1 MKKKLLMLIATFLL
15 TVSLPS
21 CGSLDKYKGK
31 YCYIIG
37 ARMND
42 YKVLKVSGY
51 KVPRFGWS
59 YDFTQMITIKVYFKS
74 LPYENK
80 LEFTTT
86 LSLESSKVVFYDDY
100 NPFYDYDN
108 QNQGRYRYEQN
119 N

>member
-1 MKKKLLMLIATFLL
+1 MTIATFLL
-15 TVSLPS
+15 TVNLAS
-21 CGSLDKYKGK
+21 CGNLGKYKGK

-42 YKVLKVSGY
+42 YKVLKVNVINDYS
-51 KVPRFGWS
+51 K
-59 YDFTQMITIKVYFKS
+59 MITIKVYFKS

>member
-1 MKKKLLMLIATFLL
+1 MKKKLLMIIATFLL
-15 TVSLPS
+15 TVSLSS
-21 CGSLDKYKGK
+21 CGSLNKYKCK

-42 YKVLKVSGY
+42 YKVLKVNVANDYS
-51 KVPRFGWS
+51 RI
-59 YDFTQMITIKVYFKS
+59 ITIKVYFKS

-86 LSLESSKVVFYDDY
+86 LSLEISKVVFYDDY

>member
-1 MKKKLLMLIATFLL
+1 MKKKLLTIIATFLL
-15 TVSLPS
+15 TVSLSS
-21 CGSLDKYKGK
+21 CGNLNKYKGK

-42 YKVLKVSGY
+42 YKVLKVNVINDYS
-51 KVPRFGWS
+51 K
-59 YDFTQMITIKVYFKS
+59 MITIKVYFKS

-86 LSLESSKVVFYDDY
+86 LSLESSKVVFYDNY

>member
-1 MKKKLLMLIATFLL
+1 MRKKLTVIIATFLL
-15 TVSLPS
+15 SASLTS
-21 CGSLDKYKGK
+21 CGNLSKYKGK

-42 YKVLKVSGY
+42 YKVLKVNIINDYS
-51 KVPRFGWS
+51 K
-59 YDFTQMITIKVYFKS
+59 MITIKVYFKS

-100 NPFYDYDN
+100 NPFYDHDN
-108 QNQGRYRYEQN
+108 QNQGRYRYEQQDI
-119 N
+119 

>member
-1 MKKKLLMLIATFLL
+1 MKKKLLMIIATFLL
-15 TVSLPS
+15 TVSLAS
-21 CGSLDKYKGK
+21 CGNLNKYKGK

-42 YKVLKVSGY
+42 YKVLKVNVINDYS
-51 KVPRFGWS
+51 K
-59 YDFTQMITIKVYFKS
+59 MITIKVYFKS

>member
-1 MKKKLLMLIATFLL
+1 MIIATFLL
-15 TVSLPS
+15 TVSLSS
-21 CGSLDKYKGK
+21 CGNLDKYKGK

-51 KVPRFGWS
+51 WS
-59 YDFTQMITIKVYFKS
+59 YDFTQMIMIKVYFKS

-86 LSLESSKVVFYDDY
+86 LSLESSKVVFYDEY

-108 QNQGRYRYEQN
+108 QNQGRYRYEQSN
-119 N
+119 